1 MFTHIVAGLVAAGA
15 LGGAGAGP
23 GYNFLVL
30 GGGGEPGHNEIALEK
45 NALFFQRTLERF
57 GGDPAEI
64 SLYFANG
71 DDGQE
76 TVRYLDANRRERFK
90 VPEVPHLKGAST
102 RESFQ
107 QWLGRTR
114 EEKPQRPIFL
124 YFTGHGGLNR
134 DDPDNNYL
142 YLWEDRSLSVR
153 TLSRAL
159 DRLSPE
165 TPVVAVMSQCF
176 AGSFA
181 NFIYQGGDPLEPVAA
196 QARCGFFATVK
207 QRPSVGCTPEV
218 DEADYRD
225 YSSSF
230 FAGLSGHNRVGEPVA
245 SADYD
250 GDGRVSFAEAHAF
263 AKVDARTPDW
273 PVSTSEVWL
282 QRQASRQEEQEV
294 SARPILEQ
302 LTGARPEQRHVIEAL
317 ARRLG
322 LELGLSLN
330 QSDSQ
335 LSRVMTNDEQ
345 AAYGVRL
352 WMELIHLSTEAK
364 VRTKG
369 EPGKVA
375 VLDRLL
381 ACERGSWHGRPAVS
395 AFPAVEE
402 EDERDPAGLA
412 HLCGSEER
420 GTPYRIATNAHRK
433 GVDGGKAWTPQFRA
447 LFARAGMS
455 LDDPTNRVYLQEH
468 VRTHPEKYHQEIY
481 ERLQATLEGCGDEAA
496 CGEVLRMALR
506 RLAAELCTADTPLSS
521 LVSW

>member
-1 MFTHIVAGLVAAGA
+1 MFTTIAVGVLGVWV

-30 GGGGEPGHNEIALEK
+30 GGGSEPEHNEIALEK
-45 NALFFQRTLERF
+45 NARYFQRTLRVF
-57 GGDPAEI
+57 GGDPAEA

-76 TVRYLDANRRERFK
+76 TVRYLDSDRRERFK
-90 VPEVPHLKGAST
+90 APELPHLKGPST
-102 RESFQ
+102 RASFQ
-107 QWLGRTR
+107 QWLGRTLQER
-114 EEKPQRPIFL
+114 PQRPIFL
-124 YFTGHGGLNR
+124 YFTGHGGLNN
-134 DDPDNNYL
+134 DNPDNNYL
-142 YLWEDRSLSVR
+142 YLWDERSLSVR

-207 QRPSVGCTPEV
+207 RRPSVGCSPEV

-250 GDGRVSFAEAHAF
+250 GDGRISFAEAHAF
-263 AKVDARTPDW
+263 AKVDARTFDW
-273 PVSTSEVWL
+273 PVSTAEVWL
-282 QRQASRQEEQEV
+282 QRQASREEELEV
-294 SARPILEQ
+294 SARPILE
-302 LTGARPEQRHVIEAL
+302 LLPRARPEQRHVIEAL
-317 ARRLG
+317 AQRLG
-322 LELGLSLN
+322 LELGLSLE

-345 AAYGVRL
+345 TAYAVRL
-352 WMELIHLSTEAK
+352 WMELIHLSMEAK
-364 VRTKG
+364 VRAKG
-369 EPGKVA
+369 EPRKLA

-381 ACERGSWHGRPAVS
+381 ACERGSWHEQPAVTAFPQEEEEERAPS
-395 AFPAVEE
+395 AFAS
-402 EDERDPAGLA
+402 
-412 HLCGSEER
+412 LCGSEEEG
-420 GTPYRIATNAHRK
+420 GTPHRIATRSHEKAAK
-433 GVDGGKAWTPQFRA
+433 GGKPWTPRFRE

-455 LDDPTNRVYLQEH
+455 LDDPSNLIYLQEH
-468 VRTHPEKYHQEIY
+468 AGPHPEKYHQEIY
-481 ERLQATLEGCGDEAA
+481 DRLQGTLEGCGDEAT

-506 RLAAELCTADTPLSS
+506 RLAVELCTPDTSLSS